1 MLRKQIT
8 SIKRILK
15 SSEPMDCFKMQLKT
29 LKLFGVFLDSS
40 TTVYRKSLSIFPS
53 FLVLK
58 LCVVSTLYILAD
70 DVAFEDK
77 LQGSFTAITSF
88 LCVVKLYYT
97 LKHQEKLLNLL
108 KTLKSRVDYV
118 TEEETKTLNREAVFP
133 TFVCY
138 LMLQASSVISCL
150 TYGLFPIGSSNYN
163 KSFPVYG
170 CTGNAY
176 KLAYTMQLMS
186 IISASTLWVCVDTI
200 NFGLLAHHNAM
211 LKILGLRLSHL
222 GWPREPKKR
231 TANDAHNY
239 NRLCECVEYH
249 LQISRYQSETTEIY
263 SSILFAKITLSVM
276 IICSFVYTLGLK
288 VSNYGSFTAHM
299 GILSVIVSTLFM
311 ISWTSEQIC
320 ATSDNLL
327 NKAVECNFQHMD
339 RKTITALLIVM
350 QGLNNTVL
358 IEVGSTF
365 KIIVNLKMFVKIM
378 DFAYKCL
385 ALLKTAAA

>member
-1 MLRKQIT
+1 
-8 SIKRILK
+8 
-15 SSEPMDCFKMQLKT
+15 MDCFEMQLKT
-29 LKLFGVFLDSS
+29 LKLFGVFVDSS
-40 TTVYRKSLSIFPS
+40 TTLYLKIFSIFPS
-53 FLVLK
+53 FLVVK

-97 LKHQEKLLNLL
+97 LKHQEKLLTML
-108 KTLKSRVDYV
+108 KLLKSRINDV

-150 TYGLFPIGSSNYN
+150 TYGIFPIGSSNYN
-163 KSFPVYG
+163 ISFPVYG
-170 CTGNAY
+170 WYPYYFSTGNAY
-176 KLAYTMQLMS
+176 KLAYILQLMS

-200 NFGLLAHHNAM
+200 NFGLQAHHNVM
-211 LKILGLRLSHL
+211 LKILGQRLAHL
-222 GWPREPKKR
+222 GRPREREPKR
-231 TANDAHNY
+231 TGNDAHNY

-249 LQISRYQSETTEIY
+249 LQIFRYQRETNDIY

-288 VSNYGSFTAHM
+288 VSNYGSFMAHM

-311 ISWTSEQIC
+311 ISWTCEQIC

-327 NKAVECNFQHMD
+327 NKAAECNFQHMD
-339 RKTITALLIVM
+339 RKTTAALLIFM
-350 QGLNNTVL
+350 QGLNNRVL

-365 KIIVNLKMFVKIM
+365 KIIVNLKMFVNIM

-385 ALLKTAAA
+385 ALLKSAAA